1 MMCCASDGA
10 QQPLP
15 VGREAPCHAPQN
27 PAGWWQRQ
35 CATMALLTSATH
47 VLKVSPPS
55 LVAAQ
60 RVIRLMLRCAHVL
73 GGVVA

>member
-1 MMCCASDGA
+1 
-10 QQPLP
+10 
-15 VGREAPCHAPQN
+15 
-27 PAGWWQRQ
+27 
-35 CATMALLTSATH
+35 MALLTYATH

-73 GGVVA
+73 GGVVAYTNPQIE